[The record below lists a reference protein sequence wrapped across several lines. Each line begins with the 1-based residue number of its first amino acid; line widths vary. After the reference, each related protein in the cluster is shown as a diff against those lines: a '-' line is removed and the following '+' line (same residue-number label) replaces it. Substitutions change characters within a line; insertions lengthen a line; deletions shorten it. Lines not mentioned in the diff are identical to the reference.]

1 MLNKRL
7 FLGVA
12 LLATFYS
19 CSSELNDI
27 SQISTDDGKIKFTAQ
42 DFQYIDESR
51 TAFNI
56 TENGAE
62 FTWAEKDTV
71 GIFPDKGDQVSFPM
85 TSGAGTKTATFD
97 GGGWAL
103 KASSTYASYY
113 PFKRDMTLDK
123 TAIPVCYKG
132 QKQVGNGSTVH
143 LGIYDF
149 MAAKATTAN
158 NGGVSF
164 NYEHLGCMI
173 QFNVTMKNAG
183 TIKSLSL
190 SSNENVFIENGTYDL
205 MSEEII
211 LTAKEYSNSNSIEIE
226 DITTTNENMSATIYM
241 MINPCDLSNKPLKVK
256 LTDSNGNEDEAIING
271 IKFSAGKAY
280 RFFIDFDNS
289 KLYEYTVKTPGSLS
303 SMISESTQKSIT
315 KLKINGAL
323 NGNDINF
330 FRKLTTGE
338 NTNIKLLDLSD
349 ASVIN
354 GGGYTNDHYT
364 FSLNG
369 QNYSMSTVE
378 GRTYGM
384 FTDTNCDRIIL
395 FDNITEL
402 EQYAFY
408 NSKIKHIDIPTS
420 VTKIGIQVFT
430 KCDNLKSIILPEG
443 ITELNR
449 SFEGSHIEYVSI
461 PKTITRSNEAFK
473 DCSTLKQIKINE
485 GAVLDG
491 AFVNCI
497 GLESVEIP
505 KNVSING
512 AFNGC
517 TSLKTVEM
525 SEGIKSL
532 RETFIGCSKLESI
545 HIPSTITYMNKAFK
559 ECVNL
564 KVVNIPSGVTD
575 LDYAFEGCTALTSID
590 IPSTIKTMDYAF
602 KKCTSLNNVTIAE
615 GVKDLSYAFTNC
627 TSLKTI
633 FLPKYVE
640 KLSSTFSGC
649 TSLESIEIPS
659 TVKYLSFA
667 FNDCKNLKNVIIN
680 EGIEDISFGFQ
691 RCTSLTEIVIPQSV
705 TSMGSSFDGCTSL
718 SKINIP
724 SNITY
729 LGYAFYNCTRLRE
742 VVCLIPEPIEIDE
755 NTFMNVPA
763 SCAIYV
769 PTASINAYEAADY
782 WNNYNIQSLIE

>member
-1 MLNKRL
+1 MINKR
-7 FLGVA
+7 FFGGVA
-12 LLATFYS
+12 LLATFCS
-19 CSSELNDI
+19 CSSELDDT

-42 DFQYIDESR
+42 DFQYVDESR

-123 TAIPVCYKG
+123 TAIPVSYKG
-132 QKQVGNGSTVH
+132 QKQVGNGSTAH

-183 TIKSLSL
+183 AIKSLSL
-190 SSNENVFIENGTYDL
+190 SSNEKVFIENGTYDL

-211 LTAKEYSNSNSIEIE
+211 LTAKEFSNSNSIEIE
-226 DITTTNENMSATIYM
+226 DITTTNENLSATIYM

-271 IKFSAGKAY
+271 IKFTAGKAY

-289 KLYEYTVKTPGSLS
+289 ELYEYTVKTPGSLS
-303 SMISESTQKSIT
+303 SMISESTQKTIT

-323 NGNDINF
+323 NGNDIDF

-354 GGGYTNDHYT
+354 GGGYTKDHYT
-364 FSLNG
+364 YSLDG
-369 QNYSMSTVE
+369 KNYGLSTVE

-395 FDNITEL
+395 FNNITEL

-430 KCDNLKSIILPEG
+430 KCENLKSIILPEG

-449 SFEGSHIEYVSI
+449 TFEGSHIEYVSI

-559 ECVNL
+559 GCVNL

-615 GVKDLSYAFTNC
+615 GVKDLSYSFTNC

-640 KLSSTFSGC
+640 NLNSTFSGC
-649 TSLESIEIPS
+649 TSLETINIPS
-659 TVKYLSFA
+659 TVKYNMWTF
-667 FNDCKNLKNVIIN
+667 DGCKNLKNVIIE
-680 EGIEDISFGFQ
+680 EGVKDLSYTFDG
-691 RCTSLTEIVIPQSV
+691 CTSLTEIVIPQSV
-705 TSMGSSFDGCTSL
+705 TSMGGAFYGCTSL

-724 SNITY
+724 SNVTY
-729 LGYAFYNCTRLRE
+729 LGYTFYGCTRLKE
-742 VVCLIPEPIEIDE
+742 VTCSIPEPVEIDE

-763 SCAIYV
+763 SCTIYV
-769 PTASINAYEAADY
+769 PASSVYAYETADY
-782 WNNYNIQSLIE
+782 WNNYNIQ